1 MTRRIH
7 TAALAVATALLLAT
21 GLSAHTKALKT
32 LPAADSSGA
41 APAQLQ
47 VWFNETPDVKVSKL
61 TLDGPGGAVKVGA
74 VKAAAENSIAAP
86 IEGTL
91 ADGKYTASWQTAGKD
106 GHVLKGTYAFTVRQ
120 TQ

>member
-1 MTRRIH
+1 MTRSIR
-7 TAALAVATALLLAT
+7 TAALAVAAPLLLAIT
-21 GLSAHTKALKT
+21 LAAHTKVVKT
-32 LPAADSSGA
+32 LPAADATGA

-47 VWFNETPDVKVSKL
+47 VWFNETPDVKMSKL

-74 VKAAAENSIAAP
+74 VKAAAENSIAAS

-91 ADGKYTASWQTAGKD
+91 GEGKYTASWQTAGKD
-106 GHVLKGTYAFTVRQ
+106 GHVLKGTFAFTVRQ